1 MQAKPWN
8 HSVKRSIWKNY
19 FANNDLS
26 MEHPL
31 SRLSAFSLFRN
42 TALSRMNLHLPFKPH
57 LHSKLFLLYSCPSS
71 SLSKAALHN
80 AFNNQGGLIRR
91 SFSGQCSIHIDCTL
105 SSSSSSSPSKYF
117 NHPSFK
123 NQMWLAGVKICLWM
137 MLISSVP
144 LVVRWLFSISIRE
157 RLLPILLLKWKG
169 ELKLIVGKSYHIT

>member
-123 NQMWLAGVKICLWM
+123 KPDVISWSEDMPVNDANLIGTIGREVTLQYLDSGKIIANTSIKVKRRAQAYSW
-137 MLISSVP
+137 
-144 LVVRWLFSISIRE
+144 
-157 RLLPILLLKWKG
+157 
-169 ELKLIVGKSYHIT
+169 